1 MTDNTDKPN
10 SVKKVKLGK
19 ITGVF
24 GVKGWVKV
32 YSYTD
37 PMEGIF
43 QYQPWYI
50 NHNNQKLVVEVEN
63 GQRHGKGII
72 AKLVGYDDRDQAAV
86 LAGSMIEVTSEELPE
101 LDDGEY
107 YWHQL
112 EKLKVISVAVEDE
125 EPVLLGKV
133 AYLTETGSN
142 DVLVVK
148 PCAGS
153 IDKRERWVPYL
164 PDLYVLNIDLEAQTI
179 TVDWDPE
186 F

>member
-1 MTDNTDKPN
+1 MASSSDKT
-10 SVKKVKLGK
+10 VTLGK

-32 YSYTD
+32 YSYTE

-43 QYQPWYI
+43 DYQPWYLDSNGKKI
-50 NHNNQKLVVEVEN
+50 TVEVEKC
-63 GQRHGKGII
+63 QRHGKGMI
-72 AKLVGYDDRDQAAV
+72 AKLAKCDDRDQAATFS
-86 LAGSMIEVTSEELPE
+86 GSLIKVTGDELPE
-101 LDDGEY
+101 LDDGDY

-112 EKLKVISVAVEDE
+112 ENLKVISVAVEG

-142 DVLVVK
+142 DILVVK
-148 PCAGS
+148 SCSGS
-153 IDKRERWVPYL
+153 IDKQERLVPYL
-164 PDLYVLNIDLEAQTI
+164 PDLYVLNVDLEEQTI

>member
-1 MTDNTDKPN
+1 MSKSTEKPV
-10 SVKKVKLGK
+10 SVKTVKLGK

-32 YSYTD
+32 YAYTD

-43 QYQPWYI
+43 NYQPWYL
-50 NHNNQKLVVEVEN
+50 NLNGQTLAVEVEK

-72 AKLVGYDDRDQAAV
+72 AKLVGYDDRDQAAS
-86 LAGSMIEVTSEELPE
+86 LAGSMIEVTSDELPE
-101 LDDGEY
+101 LESGEY

-112 EKLKVISVAVEDE
+112 EKLKVLSVATEG

-133 AYLTETGSN
+133 ANLVETGSN

-148 PCAGS
+148 PCSGS

-164 PDLYVLNIDLEAQTI
+164 PDQFVLNVDLEEQTI

>member
-1 MTDNTDKPN
+1 MQNKLQSNNTGKTI
-10 SVKKVKLGK
+10 KLGK
-19 ITGVF
+19 FTGVF

-43 QYQPWYI
+43 KYQPWYI
-50 NHNNQKLVVEVEN
+50 NHNGQELVVEVES
-63 GQRHGKGII
+63 GQRHGKGLI
-72 AKLVGYDDRDQAAV
+72 AKLVNYNDRDQAAE
-86 LAGSMIEVTSEELPE
+86 LNGSFIEVTSDELPE

-112 EKLKVISVAVEDE
+112 EKLSVLTVATDG
-125 EPVLLGKV
+125 EPALLGKV

-142 DVLVVK
+142 DVMVVK
-148 PCAGS
+148 PCSGS

-164 PDLYVLNIDLEAQTI
+164 PGQFVLKVDLDEQAI

>member
-1 MTDNTDKPN
+1 MSN
-10 SVKKVKLGK
+10 STENKVKLGK

-37 PMEGIF
+37 PKEGIF
-43 QYQPWYI
+43 KYQPWYI
-50 NHNNQKLVVEVEN
+50 KLDGREVVLEVDKGQK
-63 GQRHGKGII
+63 HSKGLI
-72 AKLVGYDDRDQAAV
+72 AKLKGYDDRDQAAL
-86 LAGSMIEVTSEELPE
+86 LAGSMIEVASGELPE

-112 EKLKVISVAVEDE
+112 EKLKVISVATEGD
-125 EPVLLGKV
+125 PVLLGKV
-133 AYLTETGSN
+133 STLTETGSN
-142 DVLVVK
+142 DVLIVK
-148 PCAGS
+148 PCSGS
-153 IDKRERWVPYL
+153 IDDRERWVPYL
-164 PDLYVLNIDLEAQTI
+164 PDLYVLNVDLEEQTI